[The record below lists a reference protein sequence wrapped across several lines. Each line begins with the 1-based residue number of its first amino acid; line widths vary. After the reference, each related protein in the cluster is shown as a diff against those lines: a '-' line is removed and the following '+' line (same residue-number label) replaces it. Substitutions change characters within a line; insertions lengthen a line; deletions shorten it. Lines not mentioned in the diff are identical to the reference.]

1 MASSS
6 NGKPRATSSS
16 FHSSSFNYQAFRP
29 LFDDSDDEDDDN
41 QEEQSSLQLQPPPA
55 PSCLKKNVVGTLS
68 APTSSSY
75 LSPSLSTPVPNQT
88 TPRFHDAS
96 FNYQSFRPLFDDWN
110 GEEENVGR
118 VDVARGVDGVANN
131 RGRSRKAS
139 VDDQEEFEAVTPDLL
154 PQQVSKEVE
163 EGLKLDVTEVGKEK
177 GGADGLEEVLKVVGG
192 EAGGRGA
199 LVA

>member
-96 FNYQSFRPLFDDWN
+96 FNYQSFKPLFDDSDD
-110 GEEENVGR
+110 EEGNVGR
-118 VDVARGVDGVANN
+118 VD
-131 RGRSRKAS
+131 GRSRRS
-139 VDDQEEFEAVTPDLL
+139 RRSCE
-154 PQQVSKEVE
+154 QQRERSKGERRRP
-163 EGLKLDVTEVGKEK
+163 
-177 GGADGLEEVLKVVGG
+177 GGI
-192 EAGGRGA
+192 RSCHS
-199 LVA
+199 